1 MQNKHKNRE
10 CANLPRINIAQ
21 RYDFLDPSL
30 IPVETVLNKTD
41 QKILTRIKSW
51 FVKWFCSTNHK
62 TIGILYLIF
71 GFSSGISGT
80 FLSLIIR
87 MELG

>member
-1 MQNKHKNRE
+1 M
-10 CANLPRINIAQ
+10 
-21 RYDFLDPSL
+21 
-30 IPVETVLNKTD
+30 
-41 QKILTRIKSW
+41 
-51 FVKWFCSTNHK
+51 
-62 TIGILYLIF
+62 LYLIF